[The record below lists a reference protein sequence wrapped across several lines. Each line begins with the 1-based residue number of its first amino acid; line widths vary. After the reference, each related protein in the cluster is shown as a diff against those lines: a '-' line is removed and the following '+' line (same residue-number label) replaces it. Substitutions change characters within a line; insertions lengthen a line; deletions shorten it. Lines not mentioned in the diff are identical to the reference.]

1 MLRLILK
8 KETQA
13 LIYKQVVI
21 NVELLNLL
29 WIEVF
34 TFVFPSVNGQ
44 RQYTKIFLHFWL
56 TKSTRIIHHK
66 EILLTKFGK
75 NFAYKLNRWHQKYSA
90 SKLQIIEPLT
100 QKTWGRGWV
109 VLIVRTKWLK
119 SRRNILLFSRRNIV

>member
-13 LIYKQVVI
+13 LIYKQVVN

-44 RQYTKIFLHFWL
+44 REHTKICYF
-56 TKSTRIIHHK
+56 IIH
-66 EILLTKFGK
+66 L
-75 NFAYKLNRWHQKYSA
+75 KYFSI
-90 SKLQIIEPLT
+90 S
-100 QKTWGRGWV
+100 G
-109 VLIVRTKWLK
+109 WLK
-119 SRRNILLFSRRNIV
+119 AHA